1 MKYILAILLC
11 VLIGF
16 NTYSQCNT
24 SQLLRRPYEKYK
36 NADEKTLNI
45 QLTVKNDKGIIH
57 EVNLGI
63 TTLKTYIKEC
73 LNKPEKPKIDK
84 YIAELYFTKKL
95 FSTYRIKE
103 TENLDKLV
111 YCFIIFLED
120 KYSKIK
126 TAISSSEHVKD
137 VATKIDAIYDEIES
151 EGLPKLM
158 DIDKEM
164 VAIGT
169 KYGVQ

>member
-1 MKYILAILLC
+1 MS
-11 VLIGF
+11 F
-16 NTYSQCNT
+16 NTYSQCN
-24 SQLLRRPYEKYK
+24 SNPLLRRPYDKYK
-36 NADEKTLNI
+36 NASEKTLNI
-45 QLTVKNDKGIIH
+45 QLTVKNDKAIIH
-57 EVNLGI
+57 EINVGI
-63 TTLKTYIKEC
+63 ATMKAYIKEC

-84 YIAELYFTKKL
+84 YMAELYFTKKD
-95 FSTYRIKE
+95 FSTFRIKE

-111 YCFIIFLED
+111 YCFISFLEG

-137 VATKIDAIYDEIES
+137 VATKINNIYDEIES

>member
-1 MKYILAILLC
+1 MLSCWIIS
-11 VLIGF
+11 F
-16 NTYSQCNT
+16 NTFSQCN
-24 SQLLRRPYEKYK
+24 SSSLLRRPYDKYK
-36 NADEKTLNI
+36 NAIDKTLNI

-63 TTLKTYIKEC
+63 TTMKAYIKEC

-84 YIAELYFTKKL
+84 YIADVYFTKKE
-95 FSTYRIKE
+95 FSTFRIKE

-111 YCFIIFLED
+111 YCFIIFLEE
-120 KYSKIK
+120 KYAKIK

-137 VATKIDAIYDEIES
+137 VATKINTIYDEIES

-158 DIDKEM
+158 DIDKKM
-164 VAIGT
+164 VVIGT